1 VYTFVCVLV
10 LLCHIGDDTRK
21 DFSGAYDGI
30 KALVAAG
37 GITLLLDAADRYWP
51 TTDSS
56 SNTSSSS
63 SSSDS
68 SSTVAAQQSEAD
80 DVQEGEVED
89 VQQREVATSSTTSDR
104 AVLTSVV
111 TLVFLALRQLAA
123 NDDAVRALVEG
134 GGLDFILK
142 VPKIINN
149 VLLSLT
155 IQSDLILNA
164 TA

>member
-1 VYTFVCVLV
+1 
-10 LLCHIGDDTRK
+10 LCHIGDDTRK

-37 GITLLLDAADRYWP
+37 GITLLLDAAKRYWP

-56 SNTSSSS
+56 SNSSSNNSSS

-68 SSTVAAQQSEAD
+68 SAAAAQQSDAD
-80 DVQEGEVED
+80 DGQDGEVED

-111 TLVFLALRQLAA
+111 TSVFLALRQLAA

-142 VPKIINN
+142 VL
-149 VLLSLT
+149 VLHT
-155 IQSDLILNA
+155 NFHYCPQ
-164 TA
+164 